1 MAEQVGTAM
10 TPERLAEFGEAWN
23 QHDVELVMG
32 YMAEECAYYASFG
45 SSPAGT
51 SYVGR
56 EQVREGVRRFFETY
70 PDGRFEDSSV
80 FVAGDRGVAEWTFVA
95 TKPDGKVMRTR
106 GCDLLEFE
114 ADRVKTKDAF
124 RKQLG

>member
-1 MAEQVGTAM
+1 MAENVGTAM

-23 QHDVELVMG
+23 HHDVELVMD

-45 SSPAGT
+45 SSPAGE

-56 EQVREGVRRFFETY
+56 KAIREGVRRFFKAY
-70 PDGRFEDSSV
+70 PDGRFEDASV

-95 TKPDGKVMRTR
+95 TRTDGSVMRTR

-114 ADRVKTKDAF
+114 GDMVKTKDAF
-124 RKQLG
+124 RKQLQ

>member
-1 MAEQVGTAM
+1 MAEHVGTAM
-10 TPERLAEFGEAWN
+10 TPERLAEFGAAWN
-23 QHDVELVMG
+23 HHDVELVMS
-32 YMAEECAYYASFG
+32 YMAEDCAYYASFG
-45 SSPAGT
+45 STPAGA

-56 EQVREGVRRFFETY
+56 EQVQEGVRKFFETY

-95 TKPDGKVMRTR
+95 TRQDGTVMRTR

-114 ADRVKTKDAF
+114 GDKVKTKDAF
-124 RKQLG
+124 RKQLT